1 MKIKSYFMPNYFLLI
16 ISQSCF
22 QFILQQEQF
31 NILFFQNLCCHF
43 LLISI
48 YMTQNQNFFMYFL
61 LTYFHLV
68 VIFRLLIFYQFELKQ
83 HNFRIDLK
91 YFLFLCF
98 AVRQKIVTIQIFI
111 RVTENFLIFAN
122 QLKIYFK
129 QNYFVFVLELR
140 PIYLN

>member
-1 MKIKSYFMPNYFLLI
+1 MKIKSYFIPNYFLLI
-16 ISQSCF
+16 ISQSCL
-22 QFILQQEQF
+22 QFILRQEQF

-48 YMTQNQNFFMYFL
+48 YITQNQNFFMYFL
-61 LTYFHLV
+61 LTHFHLV
-68 VIFRLLIFYQFELKQ
+68 LNFRLLIFNQFELKH
-83 HNFRIDLK
+83 HNFMIDLK
-91 YFLFLCF
+91 YFLFLYF

-129 QNYFVFVLELR
+129 QNYFVFILELR

>member
-31 NILFFQNLCCHF
+31 NILFFHF

-61 LTYFHLV
+61 LTYFLLV

>member
-1 MKIKSYFMPNYFLLI
+1 MKIKSYFIQNYFSLI

-22 QFILQQEQF
+22 RFILRQEQF
-31 NILFFQNLCCHF
+31 NNLFFQNLCCHF

-48 YMTQNQNFFMYFL
+48 YMTQNQNLFMYFL
-61 LTYFHLV
+61 LTHFHLV
-68 VIFRLLIFYQFELKQ
+68 VNFRLFIFNQSELKH

-91 YFLFLCF
+91 YFLFSSF
-98 AVRQKIVTIQIFI
+98 AVRQKMATIKIFI
-111 RVTENFLIFAN
+111 KVTENFLIFTN
-122 QLKIYFK
+122 RLKIYFK